1 MFVCKKAFIREE
13 HKKRKP
19 LYHGLTTLALVI
31 ALAFA
36 CVSPTYAQAYGV
48 IAISTGS
55 PPTDVSAQSAI
66 LMELESG
73 QVLYQKNAYERLPM
87 ASTTK
92 IMTALVALEHMA
104 LSTLIRVSPLA
115 VGIEGSSVY
124 LYADETLTLE
134 ELLYAML
141 LESANDAAAAI
152 AIAVGGSIDGFA
164 QLMNQKATDLGLT
177 DTHFT
182 NPHGLDHDE
191 HYTTAKELAL
201 IAAEVLRRPE
211 LTTITSTR
219 QKNISHGGAQ
229 GIRLL
234 INHNK
239 LLRSCDGCIGMKTG
253 FTKRSGRCLVSA
265 AERDG
270 MTLIAVTL
278 NAPND
283 WHDHETLLDYGFSI
297 YESVTLCEAGDYRAP
312 LWMESGTQSY
322 VMVENKDNLTV
333 SLPVARG
340 EIQVTVELPRFEFA
354 PIAANEQVGQLV
366 YRLCRTDG
374 SKVVVGTVP
383 LYASYGVEEIDYS
396 WSLWERIKCF
406 FHADD

>member
-1 MFVCKKAFIREE
+1 MFVCNKTSLCEKHE
-13 HKKRKP
+13 KRTP
-19 LYHGLTTLALVI
+19 FHLGLVAVVLAISLS
-31 ALAFA
+31 FA
-36 CVSPTYAQAYGV
+36 GLFPTYAEV
-48 IAISTGS
+48 MAISAGLTPS
-55 PPTDVSAQSAI
+55 DVSAQSAV

-73 QVLYQKNAYERLPM
+73 QVLYQKDADRRLPM

-92 IMTALVALEHMA
+92 IMTALVALERMP
-104 LSTLIRVSPLA
+104 LETVIRVSPLA
-115 VGIEGSSVY
+115 VGVEGSSVY
-124 LYADETLTLE
+124 LYEGEVLTLE

-152 AIAVGGSIDGFA
+152 AIAVGGSIEGFA
-164 QLMNQKATDLGLT
+164 NLMNQKASDLGLT

-182 NPHGLDHDE
+182 NPHGLDHED

-201 IAAEVLRRPE
+201 IAAEVLRHPE

-219 QKNISHGGAQ
+219 QKNISHGGNE

-253 FTKRSGRCLVSA
+253 FTKKSGRCLVSA

-283 WHDHETLLDYGFSI
+283 WNDHETMLDYGFSI
-297 YESVTLCEAGDYRAP
+297 YEAVTLCETGDYRAP
-312 LWMESGTQSY
+312 LWIESGTQSY
-322 VMVENKDNLTV
+322 VMVENQDDLTV
-333 SLPVARG
+333 SFPVDRG
-340 EIQVTVELPRFEFA
+340 EIRVTVELPRFEFA
-354 PIAANEQVGQLV
+354 PIAAHEQVGQLV
-366 YRLCRTDG
+366 YRLCQADG
-374 SKVVVGTVP
+374 SKTVVGTVP
-383 LYASYGVEEIDYS
+383 LYAAYDVEEMEYS
-396 WSLWERIKCF
+396 RSLWDHIKQF
-406 FHADD
+406 FRMDDKTK